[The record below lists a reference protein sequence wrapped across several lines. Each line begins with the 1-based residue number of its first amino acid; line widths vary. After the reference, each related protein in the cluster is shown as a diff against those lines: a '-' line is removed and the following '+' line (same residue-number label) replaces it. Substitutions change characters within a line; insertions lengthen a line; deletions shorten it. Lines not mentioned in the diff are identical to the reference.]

1 MGKKDF
7 SKNLELLKQEKK
19 SLLGFLK
26 AKFPMF
32 HNSNFFYRDLQ
43 YGVLSFMQKKGIE
56 VTYTE
61 AGRLADAISEEFEN
75 KGIFVRINKI
85 GWKINYPEF
94 TTTEPGDPL

>member
-7 SKNLELLKQEKK
+7 SNNLELLKREDD
-19 SLLGFLK
+19 SFLGFLK
-26 AKFPMF
+26 AKYPMF

-75 KGIFVRINKI
+75 TGIFVRMNKI

>member
-7 SKNLELLKQEKK
+7 SNNLELLKREDE

-26 AKFPMF
+26 AKYPMF

-56 VTYTE
+56 ITYAE
-61 AGRLADAISEEFEN
+61 SGRLADAISEEFEN
-75 KGIFVRINKI
+75 KGIFVRMNKI
-85 GWKINYPEF
+85 GWKINFPEF

>member
-7 SKNLELLKQEKK
+7 SNNLELLKLEDEA
-19 SLLGFLK
+19 LLGFLK

-43 YGVLSFMQKKGIE
+43 YGLRSFLEKKGIDIA
-56 VTYTE
+56 YAE
-61 AGRLADAISEEFEN
+61 AAKLADAISKEFEN
-75 KGIFVRINKI
+75 KGIFVRVNKI

-94 TTTEPGDPL
+94 TTSEPGDPF